1 MNLKK
6 LLAAEFKNQNT
17 SKKLF
22 GISSVIALFF
32 LALKAPLDPD
42 LFWHLK
48 TGKLIWQYK
57 IIPQVDWY
65 SYTMSDFPWIDHEWL
80 TEILMYLIKNTFGWL
95 GLSIFFAI
103 ITTFIFAWVIPRI
116 SRNIETK
123 RYPFYTSFI
132 LIILG
137 ADAASLVFGA
147 RPQILSLLG
156 VALILY
162 IIKEYQI
169 NNKSKIVYFLPFLF
183 LLWTNMHASF
193 ILGLGLLGVYLAL
206 DKNLRLPAGRHPEA
220 EWVKLHRPLT
230 PEAWKKLSWLALLSI
245 AITFIN
251 PYGAKVYIEIYR
263 TFSDSYGHNLI
274 IEWLSPNFHSTEG
287 IIFSFYLIFLF
298 VILCITK
305 KIDMFSFVL
314 LPFLLF
320 FSLQASRNIPFF
332 VLISL
337 PVLIKSLEGFEEIFS
352 SVMQKKVIAVSLSV
366 LLIFYPPFLSE
377 TNDVIKTMRDEKA
390 LAGFGKFP
398 QKEAM
403 DFLENYRDKN
413 SGNILNDYNWGGY
426 LIGNIKCSPY
436 AKASGDKQNSN
447 NKNKLQMECYPKV
460 FIDGRMAH
468 WITPER
474 HILKDYNEIIDLK
487 DDSQK
492 LLDKYQIKAIFYRKD
507 THLGRSFSFNNKWKK
522 IYEDDLA
529 IIYEKIN

>member
-6 LLAAEFKNQNT
+6 LLAAEFKNPEIP
-17 SKKLF
+17 KKLF
-22 GISSVIALFF
+22 GISSIIALFF
-32 LALKAPLDPD
+32 LAFRAPLDPD

-48 TGKLIWQYK
+48 TGELMWQYK

-80 TEILMYLIKNTFGWL
+80 IEILMHLTKNAFGWL
-95 GLSIFFAI
+95 GLSIFFAVI
-103 ITTFIFAWVIPRI
+103 VTFIFAYLIPKI

-123 RYPFYTSFI
+123 KYPFYTSFI
-132 LIILG
+132 LSILG
-137 ADAASLVFGA
+137 ALTASLIFGA
-147 RPQILSLLG
+147 RPQVLSLLG

-169 NNKSKIVYFLPFLF
+169 NNKSKIIHFLPVLF
-183 LLWTNMHASF
+183 LLWVNMHASF
-193 ILGLGLLGVYLAL
+193 ILGLGLLGIYLAL
-206 DKNLRLPAGRHPEA
+206 DKNLRLPASRHPEA
-220 EWVKLHRPLT
+220 EWVKLYRPLT

-245 AITFIN
+245 AATFIN
-251 PYGAKVYIEIYR
+251 PYGARIYMEIYR

-274 IEWLSPNFHSTEG
+274 IEWLSPNFHTTEG

-298 VILCITK
+298 IILCITK
-305 KIDMFSFVL
+305 KIDLFSFVL

-320 FSLQASRNIPFF
+320 FSLQSARNIPFF
-332 VLISL
+332 ILLSL

-352 SVMQKKVIAVSLSV
+352 QVMQKKFIAISLFI
-366 LLIFYPPFLSE
+366 LLIFFPPIINE
-377 TNDVIKTMRDEKA
+377 TKDVLRTMHDEKV
-390 LAGFGKFP
+390 LANFGKFP
-398 QKEAM
+398 QKEALV
-403 DFLENYRDKN
+403 FLENYRAEKP
-413 SGNILNDYNWGGY
+413 GNILTDYFWGGY
-426 LIGNIKCSPY
+426 LIYNDKCLMTN
-436 AKASGDKQNSN
+436 DKKIQC
-447 NKNKLQMECYPKV
+447 EPKV

-468 WITPER
+468 WITSER

-507 THLGRSFSFNNKWKK
+507 THLGHSFSFNNKWKK